1 MLCLYFSYTF
11 QVDSAALPTS
21 AEYLRGLLVRC
32 SPGKL
37 PQAPPPGSTAT
48 TVGLSLVVPS
58 PPSSSLVPLLL
69 LPSSALLQIDIP
81 TTALSGRRIC

>member
-37 PQAPPPGSTAT
+37 PQAPPLGSTAT
-48 TVGLSLVVPS
+48 TVGRSLVVPS
-58 PPSSSLVPLLL
+58 PLSSSLAPYYYFLHLHYCKLTSPLL
-69 LPSSALLQIDIP
+69 P
-81 TTALSGRRIC
+81 